1 VNSEPIYAGIDIGT
15 QSLRVVVV
23 AASGALIGRGDAPL
37 RSVRGD
43 GRRHV
48 QDPHEWWQAL
58 GAAAASATEP
68 LGDRDVAAVAIC
80 STSGT
85 VLLADSRGRPLTP
98 ALMYDDMRAGK
109 QAARVRE
116 AGHDIWRELG
126 YRMQPSWA
134 LPKVLWML
142 EHESPPRQAV
152 LMHSADY
159 IAAGLTGRRVATDTS
174 HALKTGYDLVHDRW
188 PHDAL
193 HGLGVPADLLPEV
206 VAPGTVLGHVT
217 KEAAEHTRLTAGAR
231 VVAGMTD
238 GCASQIAACALAA
251 GSCNSVL
258 GTTLVLKGVG
268 TELVCDP
275 DGIVYS
281 HRHPDGGWLPAGA
294 SNVGAGAIASAFP
307 GRDLAALDAMAARY
321 EPASAVVYPLSATGE
336 RFPFERAD
344 ARPFQ
349 LGQWSDEAERYAA
362 ILQGVAFVERLGL
375 AYFAALGIDVSGAL
389 TLTGGASRSRYWS
402 QLRADVLG
410 RTVARRAH
418 SDAALGMAI
427 LAAADGASV
436 TATAERMAPDA
447 EEIDPRPDR
456 IGRFEDAYRRLV
468 EELARRGYLTAE
480 LAASA

>member
-1 VNSEPIYAGIDIGT
+1 MNGEPVYAGIDIGT
-15 QSLRVVVV
+15 QSLRVVV
-23 AASGALIGRGDAPL
+23 AAVGGAVIGRGDAPL
-37 RSVRGD
+37 HSVRGE

-58 GAAAASATEP
+58 GAAAAAATEP
-68 LGDRDVAAVAIC
+68 LGDLGVAGVAIC

-98 ALMYDDMRAGK
+98 ALMYDDMRAGE

-116 AGHDIWRELG
+116 AGRDAWR
-126 YRMQPSWA
+126 RMQPSWA

-142 EHESPPRQAV
+142 EHESPPQQAV

-159 IAAGLTGRRVATDTS
+159 IAARLTGRRVATDTS
-174 HALKTGYDLVHDRW
+174 HALKTGYDLLHDRW

-193 HGLGVPADLLPEV
+193 HGLGVPADLLPDV
-206 VAPGTVLGHVT
+206 VAPGTVLGQVT
-217 KEAAEHTRLTAGAR
+217 KAAAEHTRLPAGAP

-238 GCASQIAACALAA
+238 GCASQIAACALAT

-258 GTTLVLKGVG
+258 GTTLVLKGVSA
-268 TELVCDP
+268 ELVRDP
-275 DGIVYS
+275 DGVVYS

-294 SNVGAGAIASAFP
+294 SNVGAGAIAGTYP
-307 GRDLAALDAMAARY
+307 GRDLAALDATAARY

-349 LGQWSDEAERYAA
+349 LGRWRDEAERYAA
-362 ILQGVAFVERLGL
+362 MLQGVAFVERLGL
-375 AYFAALGIDVSGAL
+375 AYFAALGIDVGGAL

-418 SDAALGMAI
+418 ADAALGMAI

-436 TATAERMAPDA
+436 TAAAERMAPDA

-468 EELARRGYLTAE
+468 DELARRGYLTPE